1 MGGIAMRRLGTVMS
15 ALVVATVVTGSGG
28 AYAWAQMMTPVGP
41 QWWPSRWG
49 ANDEA
54 GASNW
59 MTPEKVV
66 EAVKLIK
73 TGKVYRVGRVYEAGM
88 PLRGQRTY
96 KLTIPTVPTG
106 GPFGTNK
113 LIFNDEFVTSEI
125 GQVGTQFDGLG
136 HIGVLVGN
144 EGDQKAMRFY
154 NGVTAAEISS
164 PYGLKRLGIEKLK
177 PIFTRG
183 VLLDIAAH
191 KGRMLD
197 KGEEITIADLQG
209 AMSKQGL
216 TDLRQGDAV
225 LINTGWGMLW
235 MKDNA
240 RFDGGAPGIGLEAA
254 KWLAG
259 KQVALVGSDTWPV
272 EVNPNPDP
280 NVRGIVHQELIAK
293 NGIFLHE
300 NLDFSELI
308 RDRAYEFAYIFV
320 PVPLKGATGSPGSP
334 IAVR

>member
-1 MGGIAMRRLGTVMS
+1 
-15 ALVVATVVTGSGG
+15 
-28 AYAWAQMMTPVGP
+28 MTPVGP
-41 QWWPSRWG
+41 PWWPSRWG
-49 ANDEA
+49 PTDEA

-66 EAVKLIK
+66 EAVKLI
-73 TGKVYRVGRVYEAGM
+73 TAGKVYRVGRVYEAGM

-106 GPFGTNK
+106 GPFGKNQ

-136 HIGVLVGN
+136 HIGALVGN

-154 NGVTAAEISS
+154 NGLTAADITS
-164 PYGLKRLGIEKLK
+164 PYGLKKLGIEKLK

-183 VLLDIAAH
+183 ILLDIAGY

-197 KGEEITIADLQG
+197 KGEEITLADVQG
-209 AMSKQGL
+209 AMAKQGL
-216 TDLRQGDAV
+216 ADLRPGDAV
-225 LINTGWGMLW
+225 LINTGWGALW

-240 RFDGGAPGIGLEAA
+240 RFDSGAPGIGLEVAR
-254 KWLAG
+254 WLAG
-259 KQVALVGSDTWPV
+259 KQIALVGSDTWPV

-280 NVRGIVHQELIAK
+280 DVRGVVHQELIMK

-300 NLDFSELI
+300 NLDLAELI

>member
-1 MGGIAMRRLGTVMS
+1 MRTARRIIS
-15 ALVVATVVTGSGG
+15 ALVVGMVLTGLGG
-28 AYAWAQMMTPVGP
+28 IEAWAETMTPVGP

-49 ANDEA
+49 PNDEA

-59 MTPEKVV
+59 MTPEKVL
-66 EAVKLIK
+66 EAIKLIK
-73 TGKVYRVGRVYEAGM
+73 TGKVYRLGRVYEAGM
-88 PLRGQRTY
+88 PARPGRTW

-106 GPFGTNK
+106 GPFGK
-113 LIFNDEFVTSEI
+113 YQLLFNDEFVAAEI

-136 HIGVLVGN
+136 HIGALVGS

-154 NGVTAAEISS
+154 NGLTAAEITS
-164 PYGLKRLGIEKLK
+164 PYGLKKLGIEKLK

-183 VLLDIAAH
+183 VLLDIAGY

-197 KGEEITIADLQG
+197 KGEEITTADLQG
-209 AMSKQGL
+209 AMTKQGL
-216 TDLRQGDAV
+216 SDLKQGDAV
-225 LINTGWGMLW
+225 LINTGWGTLW

-240 RFDGGAPGIGLEAA
+240 RFDSGAPGIGLAAA
-254 KWLAG
+254 KWLAE
-259 KQVALVGSDTWPV
+259 KQIALVGSDTWPV

-280 NVRGIVHQELIAK
+280 NIRGIVHQEMITK

-300 NLDFSELI
+300 NLDFSELL